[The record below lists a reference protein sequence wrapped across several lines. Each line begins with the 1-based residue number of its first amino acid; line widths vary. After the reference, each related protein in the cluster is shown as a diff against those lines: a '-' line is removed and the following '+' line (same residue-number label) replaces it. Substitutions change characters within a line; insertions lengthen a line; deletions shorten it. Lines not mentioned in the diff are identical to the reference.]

1 MSIPHLRQSPPP
13 RLSVPTALL
22 WIVLITIGMALA
34 VAFGEHTPP
43 PV

>member
-13 RLSVPTALL
+13 RLSAQTALI
-22 WIVLITIGMALA
+22 WIALIPIVMALA

>member
-13 RLSVPTALL
+13 RLSVQTALI
-22 WIVLITIGMALA
+22 WIALIPIVMALA

>member
-13 RLSVPTALL
+13 RLSVKTALI
-22 WIVLITIGMALA
+22 WIAVISVVMALA

>member
-1 MSIPHLRQSPPP
+1 MSIPHFRQSPPP
-13 RLSVPTALL
+13 RLSVQTALI
-22 WIVLITIGMALA
+22 WIAVISVVMALA